1 MKPIFKTNYGSPFHH
16 PNVKKTGKI
25 PVKNSL
31 EEWFPQRHCFTEQF
45 LKFLTALPADINM
58 VVRPKQAGL
67 QLPVRCHAEPVAE
80 CTELGIVTWADDLDF
95 STVKAVLFPVMHPSG
110 DDQSGPG
117 CK

>member
-80 CTELGIVTWADDLDF
+80 CTELRVVERADYLDLRP
-95 STVKAVLFPVMHPSG
+95 VKAVLLAVVHTAR
-110 DDQSGPG
+110 DDRL
-117 CK
+117 